1 MKQRGDN
8 LLAGI
13 GQFNEGAVK
22 VVQNRNYAR
31 EQTMKN
37 NYYRFIMQVAGF
49 ANEPIQ
55 KLWNDNFKKDETPLL
70 SEGLSIKPI
79 DDSKFGVNI
88 KDKNSKKKDDSLMFE
103 DIENQLQAKGNI
115 LRSAEVSGQL
125 LLSPSAYSHLLE
137 AWEIIRHRCNTNV
150 SLDTLVSVE
159 HSTYFARLVALRI
172 QLSRFLS
179 GRYYS
184 VQATT
189 SVYYFNRKALSVATL
204 KQSLI
209 KGHVLQLIHIFDRF
223 KSFKFLGIKCNHLYF
238 GCLFRY
244 FTFISRKKTTTTQA
258 RPTLNILCKIS
269 LIYWLQLLVAC
280 VFLCYLLKIR

>member
-1 MKQRGDN
+1 MEDTNYIFDAKSYVMGARDRQGPVIKIEDEYLNDRVDGTTKKTTRTMKERGDN
-8 LLAGI
+8 LLAGT

-22 VVQNRNYAR
+22 VVQNRHYAQ

-70 SEGLSIKPI
+70 SEGLSIRPL

-88 KDKNSKKKDDSLMFE
+88 KKREE
-103 DIENQLQAKGNI
+103 DETNPLRNEEPIENQLQAKGSI

-150 SLDTLVSVE
+150 GLDTLVSVE

-184 VQATT
+184 VASNYKRLLFQQE
-189 SVYYFNRKALSVATL
+189 SLVRGYFKA
-204 KQSLI
+204 
-209 KGHVLQLIHIFDRF
+209 
-223 KSFKFLGIKCNHLYF
+223 KFNQG
-238 GCLFRY
+238 
-244 FTFISRKKTTTTQA
+244 A
-258 RPTLNILCKIS
+258 RPATHS
-269 LIYWLQLLVAC
+269 
-280 VFLCYLLKIR
+280 YLRQIQEL

>member
-1 MKQRGDN
+1 MEDTNYIFDAKSYVMGARERQGPVIKIEDKYLNKRLEDGKHVSKNTMKDRADN
-8 LLAGI
+8 LLSGPYSAVSR
-13 GQFNEGAVK
+13 GAVQ
-22 VVQNRNYAR
+22 VVQNRNFAQ

-37 NYYRFIMQVAGF
+37 KYYRFIMQVSGF

-55 KLWNDNFKKDETPLL
+55 KLWNDKFKKDEKPLL
-70 SEGLSIKPI
+70 SEGLSLAPSSGDPLNYVAGIEP
-79 DDSKFGVNI
+79 
-88 KDKNSKKKDDSLMFE
+88 E
-103 DIENQLQAKGNI
+103 DIKNYDVQANIEQELQEKGNI

-184 VQATT
+184 VASNYKRLLYQQESLVRGYFKAK
-189 SVYYFNRKALSVATL
+189 FNRQGGSPATQYPSNSYLKALA
-204 KQSLI
+204 
-209 KGHVLQLIHIFDRF
+209 LQ
-223 KSFKFLGIKCNHLYF
+223 
-238 GCLFRY
+238 
-244 FTFISRKKTTTTQA
+244 
-258 RPTLNILCKIS
+258 
-269 LIYWLQLLVAC
+269 
-280 VFLCYLLKIR
+280 

>member
-1 MKQRGDN
+1 MEDTNYIFDAKSYVMGARERQGPVIKIEDKYLNKRLEDGKHVSKNTMKDRADN
-8 LLAGI
+8 LLSGPYSAVSR
-13 GQFNEGAVK
+13 GAVQ
-22 VVQNRNYAR
+22 VVQNRNFAQ

-37 NYYRFIMQVAGF
+37 KYYRFIMQVSGF

-55 KLWNDNFKKDETPLL
+55 KLWNDKFKKDEKPLL
-70 SEGLSIKPI
+70 SEGLSLAPSSGDPFNYVAGIEPEKI
-79 DDSKFGVNI
+79 EEYDVQANI
-88 KDKNSKKKDDSLMFE
+88 E
-103 DIENQLQAKGNI
+103 QELQEKGNI

-184 VQATT
+184 VASNYKRLLYQQESLVRGYFKAK
-189 SVYYFNRKALSVATL
+189 FNRQGGSPATQYPSNSYLKALQA
-204 KQSLI
+204 
-209 KGHVLQLIHIFDRF
+209 LQ
-223 KSFKFLGIKCNHLYF
+223 
-238 GCLFRY
+238 
-244 FTFISRKKTTTTQA
+244 
-258 RPTLNILCKIS
+258 
-269 LIYWLQLLVAC
+269 
-280 VFLCYLLKIR
+280 

>member
-1 MKQRGDN
+1 MEDTNYIFDAKSYVMGARSRQGPVIKIEDEYMKYRVDGANKIKPKNMKERADN
-8 LLAGI
+8 LLAGT
-13 GQFNEGAVK
+13 GQINPGAVK
-22 VVQNRNYAR
+22 VVQNRNYAQ

-37 NYYRFIMQVAGF
+37 NYYRFIMQVSGF

-70 SEGLSIKPI
+70 SEGLSIRPL
-79 DDSKFGVNI
+79 DNTFGTNI
-88 KDKNSKKKDDSLMFE
+88 GKKENDPLMFE
-103 DIENQLQAKGNI
+103 ETIEAQLQAKGNI

-184 VQATT
+184 VASNYKRLLFQQESLVRGYFKAKFNQAGRPAAHHQ
-189 SVYYFNRKALSVATL
+189 YFR
-204 KQSLI
+204 Q
-209 KGHVLQLIHIFDRF
+209 LQEL
-223 KSFKFLGIKCNHLYF
+223 
-238 GCLFRY
+238 
-244 FTFISRKKTTTTQA
+244 
-258 RPTLNILCKIS
+258 
-269 LIYWLQLLVAC
+269 
-280 VFLCYLLKIR
+280 

>member
-1 MKQRGDN
+1 MEDTNYIFDAKSYVMGARERQGPVIKIEDKYLKERLEKGKHVSKNTMKDRADN
-8 LLAGI
+8 LLAGPYSAVSR
-13 GQFNEGAVK
+13 GAVQ
-22 VVQNRNYAR
+22 VVQNRNFAQ

-37 NYYRFIMQVAGF
+37 KYYRFIMQVSGF

-55 KLWNDNFKKDETPLL
+55 KLWNDNFKKDEKPLL
-70 SEGLSIKPI
+70 SEGLSLAPSSGNPLNYVAEI
-79 DDSKFGVNI
+79 DPEDVNE
-88 KDKNSKKKDDSLMFE
+88 E
-103 DIENQLQAKGNI
+103 DRQATIEEELQKKGNI

-184 VQATT
+184 VASNYKRLLFQQESLVRGYFKAKFNQA
-189 SVYYFNRKALSVATL
+189 
-204 KQSLI
+204 
-209 KGHVLQLIHIFDRF
+209 
-223 KSFKFLGIKCNHLYF
+223 
-238 GCLFRY
+238 
-244 FTFISRKKTTTTQA
+244 A
-258 RPTLNILCKIS
+258 RPEAQHNS
-269 LIYWLQLLVAC
+269 YFRRLLE
-280 VFLCYLLKIR
+280 

>member
-1 MKQRGDN
+1 MEDTNYIFDAKSYVMGARERQGPVIKIEDKYLNKRLEDGKHVSKNTMKDRADN
-8 LLAGI
+8 LLSGPYSAVSR
-13 GQFNEGAVK
+13 GAVQ
-22 VVQNRNYAR
+22 VVQNRNFVQ

-37 NYYRFIMQVAGF
+37 KYYRFIMQVSGF

-55 KLWNDNFKKDETPLL
+55 KLWNDKFKKDEKPLL
-70 SEGLSIKPI
+70 SEGLSLAPSSGDPFNYVAGIEPEKI
-79 DDSKFGVNI
+79 EEYDVQANI
-88 KDKNSKKKDDSLMFE
+88 E
-103 DIENQLQAKGNI
+103 QELQEKGNI

-184 VQATT
+184 VASNYKRLLYQQESLVRGYFKAK
-189 SVYYFNRKALSVATL
+189 FNRQGGSPATQYPSNSYLKALQA
-204 KQSLI
+204 
-209 KGHVLQLIHIFDRF
+209 LQ
-223 KSFKFLGIKCNHLYF
+223 
-238 GCLFRY
+238 
-244 FTFISRKKTTTTQA
+244 
-258 RPTLNILCKIS
+258 
-269 LIYWLQLLVAC
+269 
-280 VFLCYLLKIR
+280 

>member
-1 MKQRGDN
+1 MEDTNYIFDAKSYVMGARSRQGPVIKIEDEYLNNRVDGTKKKPTRTMKERADN
-8 LLAGI
+8 LLSGTKSRFATGT
-13 GQFNEGAVK
+13 VK
-22 VVQNRNYAR
+22 VIQNRNYAQ

-37 NYYRFIMQVAGF
+37 NYYRFIMQVSGF

-55 KLWNDNFKKDETPLL
+55 KLWNDNFKKDEKPLL
-70 SEGLSIKPI
+70 SEGLTIRPQG
-79 DDSKFGVNI
+79 DDSVFMEG
-88 KDKNSKKKDDSLMFE
+88 E
-103 DIENQLQAKGNI
+103 DGNNDNPLESEEAIEKELQAKGNI

-184 VQATT
+184 VASNYKRLLFQQESLVRGYFKAKFNQAGRPAAHHQ
-189 SVYYFNRKALSVATL
+189 YFR
-204 KQSLI
+204 Q
-209 KGHVLQLIHIFDRF
+209 LQEL
-223 KSFKFLGIKCNHLYF
+223 
-238 GCLFRY
+238 
-244 FTFISRKKTTTTQA
+244 
-258 RPTLNILCKIS
+258 
-269 LIYWLQLLVAC
+269 
-280 VFLCYLLKIR
+280 

>member
-1 MKQRGDN
+1 MEDTNYIFDAKSYVMGARERQGPVIKIEDKYLKERLEDGKHVSKNTMKDRADN
-8 LLAGI
+8 LLAGSKSTVSR
-13 GQFNEGAVK
+13 GAVQ
-22 VVQNRNYAR
+22 VVQNRNFAQ

-37 NYYRFIMQVAGF
+37 KYYRFIMQVSGF

-55 KLWNDNFKKDETPLL
+55 KLWNDNFKKDEKPLL
-70 SEGLSIKPI
+70 SEGLSLAPTSG
-79 DDSKFGVNI
+79 DPLNYVGVEPRDI
-88 KDKNSKKKDDSLMFE
+88 PDE
-103 DIENQLQAKGNI
+103 DIQANIEQELQEKGNI

-184 VQATT
+184 VASNYKRLLFQQESLVRGYFKAKFNQA
-189 SVYYFNRKALSVATL
+189 
-204 KQSLI
+204 
-209 KGHVLQLIHIFDRF
+209 
-223 KSFKFLGIKCNHLYF
+223 
-238 GCLFRY
+238 
-244 FTFISRKKTTTTQA
+244 A
-258 RPTLNILCKIS
+258 RPEAQHNS
-269 LIYWLQLLVAC
+269 YFRRLLE
-280 VFLCYLLKIR
+280 

>member
-1 MKQRGDN
+1 MEDTNYIFDAKSYVMGARDRQGPVIKIEDEYLNDRVDGTTKKTTRTMKERGDN

-13 GQFNEGAVK
+13 GVFNNGAVK
-22 VVQNRNYAR
+22 VVQNRNYAQ

-70 SEGLSIKPI
+70 SEGLSIRPL
-79 DDSKFGVNI
+79 DNSKFGVNV
-88 KDKNSKKKDDSLMFE
+88 KDKKEDTEKENDLMFE
-103 DIENQLQAKGNI
+103 DTIENQLQAKGNI

-184 VQATT
+184 VASNYKRLLFQQE
-189 SVYYFNRKALSVATL
+189 SLVRGYFKA
-204 KQSLI
+204 
-209 KGHVLQLIHIFDRF
+209 
-223 KSFKFLGIKCNHLYF
+223 KFNQGV
-238 GCLFRY
+238 
-244 FTFISRKKTTTTQA
+244 
-258 RPTLNILCKIS
+258 RPAAHS
-269 LIYWLQLLVAC
+269 
-280 VFLCYLLKIR
+280 YLRQIQEL